1 MKRFY
6 TFFII
11 LSIFSTCFSQSKELL
26 GKWVL
31 VRSTLVGNINLD
43 LNNPDYS
50 TKLIYFITPKALQ
63 FSRYKLPATFTDT
76 QIKTE
81 FRTINYILKDKYLIL
96 QDQYDNKIS
105 YFLKVDDFVRK
116 NSEFALKP
124 LVRNADSLYVANNLN
139 DYELS
144 DNQDY
149 EELISLN
156 SKEAGRSSKTFTDL
170 YFQIEFVLTKN
181 NKIENIKIL
190 HSIDENYDQDYIRAL
205 KKSEKFLKN
214 ISGKNLLITKEV
226 NHLKWAND
234 LKDKNERQ
242 LYDLLDKGFKN
253 YTENNF
259 EKAIEAYS
267 QIENL
272 PIANNRFNSLIK
284 DSQVKLGVSYLV
296 TGMREEACKTF
307 NKIGDKTDFEIR
319 NYLLDFCTQ

>member
-1 MKRFY
+1 M
-6 TFFII
+6 
-11 LSIFSTCFSQSKELL
+11 FSTCFSQNKELF

-31 VRSTLVGNINLD
+31 VRTTLVGNINLD

-63 FSRYKLPATFTDT
+63 FSKFKLPASFTEK

-81 FRTINYILKDKYLIL
+81 FRTINYILKDKYLII
-96 QDQYDNKIS
+96 QDQNDNKIS
-105 YFLKVDDFVRK
+105 YFLKADDFVRK
-116 NSEFALKP
+116 NPEFALKP
-124 LVRNADSLYVANNLN
+124 IVRNSDSLYVANNLN
-139 DYELS
+139 DYELA
-144 DNQDY
+144 DNQDF
-149 EELISLN
+149 EELITLN
-156 SKEAGRSSKTFTDL
+156 SKEAGRSSKTFTNL

-190 HSIDENYDQDYIRAL
+190 HSIDDNYDQDYILAL

-226 NHLKWAND
+226 NHLKWATD
-234 LKDKNERQ
+234 LKDKNELQ

-253 YTENNF
+253 YRENKF

-272 PIANNRFNSLIK
+272 NIPNNRFRSLIK
-284 DSQVKLGVSYLV
+284 DAQIKLGVSYLV
-296 TGMREEACKTF
+296 TGKGEEACKTL
-307 NKIGDKTDFEIR
+307 NKIGDKTDFDIR
-319 NYLLDFCTQ
+319 NYHLDFCTK